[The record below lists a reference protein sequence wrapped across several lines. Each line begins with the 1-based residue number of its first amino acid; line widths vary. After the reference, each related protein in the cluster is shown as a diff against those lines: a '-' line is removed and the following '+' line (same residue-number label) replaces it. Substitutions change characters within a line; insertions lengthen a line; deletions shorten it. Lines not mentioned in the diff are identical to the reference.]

1 MMESAQTNYE
11 LSDRLIRAIS
21 NLRTFSTVNDDIE
34 QLIESGADVNRLHGT
49 LLPLQ
54 CACMV
59 SDAYCLQ
66 FLLERGAMVNARDGY
81 GRAAIHYAAER
92 DVACLEVL
100 IQHGTCVNSRDG
112 NQDTPLHWSAY
123 KNNEECVRLL
133 LQHGAH
139 VDAVDYNLDTPL
151 SWAARRGNLGVIQVL
166 LDYNADASLRNV
178 KGHTPLMRAA
188 SIVASG
194 LETAVDDACL
204 ELLIRATGPTEA
216 RNSHSGQLVQEL
228 ARDNKVREML
238 MPLCTNPLQLSL
250 LCRARIRRCLG
261 PCYLPNVV
269 PKLPIPK
276 QLHQFVLLNK

>member
-1 MMESAQTNYE
+1 MESEQTNYE

-59 SDAYCLQ
+59 SDPYCLQ
-66 FLLERGAMVNARDGY
+66 YLLERGALVNARDGY
-81 GRAAIHYAAER
+81 GRAAVHYAAER

-100 IQHGTCVNSRDG
+100 IEHGACVNMGDG
-112 NQDTPLHWSAY
+112 NQDTPLHWASY
-123 KNNEECVRLL
+123 KNNVDCVRLL
-133 LQHGAH
+133 LQHGAY
-139 VDAVDYNLDTPL
+139 VDALDYNLDTPL

-166 LDYNADASLRNV
+166 LDYNADASLRNA

-188 SIVASG
+188 GIVASG
-194 LETAVDDACL
+194 LDTTVDDACL
-204 ELLIRATGPTEA
+204 ELLIRATVPIEA
-216 RNSHSGQLVQEL
+216 RCGHSGQLVQEL

-238 MPLCTNPLQLSL
+238 MPLCTNPLQLTL
-250 LCRARIRRCLG
+250 LCRARIRHCLG
-261 PCYLPNVV
+261 PCYLPDIV
-269 PKLPIPK
+269 PQLPIPQ
-276 QLHQFVLLNK
+276 QLHQFLLLKK